1 MPTKLEEFRKQYP
14 AYDDVPDKELADA
27 LYEKYY
33 SSGANR
39 LEQNDFYRQIGLG
52 AGPVPTDA
60 ETQAQQQDAMAAA
73 FYTTPK
79 EGTLGQRPTRRTER
93 ERLESEIQALTES
106 RRRRLEEEASPSEQA
121 QQAQA
126 MEGAFYSKPP
136 EMTVEQYFEEQS
148 KALQRAKARAVE
160 AEKKKESQD
169 KAVAAREKAIGPQVD
184 MIKEAMAEYK
194 DPNTPWYKKAMLSIN
209 VGQMAQATGAP
220 SAAAIVRRTAVEL
233 GAFPAE
239 AFVLGLS
246 ALSPKLANEIYE
258 SDIATKLSNLKN
270 TLAGDIT
277 PSEEL
282 ASDIASIFTSIGFTK
297 GVTKKA
303 LTSYTENVNK
313 QFGREVAQQVEKKI
327 LESTGQKM
335 VVKPKDIP
343 ISQKQAKGIE
353 RTSQI
358 AAAATGV
365 AIDVQL
371 SDGEQ
376 LALDLLSEVPE
387 LQPIVET
394 LKINPEDGEAQAKLK
409 KLAES
414 SMIAGGISAVFKSVP
429 AFIRAITS
437 AESKVNGIGSATN
450 NGALTVPPS
459 TPNTVVTQS
468 SLVQTPSGTI
478 EQRNVIVEAIA
489 RINTGLGRAFK
500 SSANLP
506 KDIFEAYIEKS
517 NAGRAYELELK
528 RVARSLTSTKKEFK
542 VSDTD
547 FNAYMNNG
555 IDNGL
560 PQQLKSQIDEFRN
573 IVESNQARVN
583 QDLGLTGSNAFGVGF
598 KDGEIYITRAFESTD
613 NPAYLKKI
621 RNVLLGRTENT
632 PVDAA
637 FIDKVK
643 RARGYLLQQVTSDPS
658 SKKAKDF
665 LALSGAEQKAQL
677 DYAIEKMVM
686 NLSGDNKSFIKN
698 IMDGSVQSNNNLV
711 LGSMVKVLKERQDLS
726 KPILDLLG
734 EVKDPVRNAVVT
746 LQNQNRLLSE
756 IEYVLAVEKFA
767 NQNSDKVINIGGLL
781 NFLPSVRTKFSSTP
795 FVGAKSLEEVS
806 RQSIG
811 KFGGG
816 SQTLADIFTTPQMA
830 DYIANGTN
838 LWNWNGKLGSG
849 VGNVFAKVAS
859 AGQSTQTIYD
869 FPAYILNTVGAAQ
882 TLAANGHILSKAA
895 LKGVLSNVNTLTQQL
910 RANDKNA
917 IQYLQKLK
925 QQGVLDTDITA
936 EVLVRN
942 ANILGDT
949 PSNFLSKFYTKLTQK
964 LGAAYGQPDN
974 YMKLLAHQSET
985 AALKKMFPNMSPDEI
1000 FEEASRRVRN
1010 TMPTYGVS
1018 APFARE
1024 LSKLPFGAYP
1034 LYTTEIFRTSK
1045 NIIKYAIGD
1054 VTNGFSNG
1062 NGAQLLYGLRRLAG
1076 ISTVL
1081 AGPALY
1087 TKLNNEELGVTEENK
1102 RAVDALSP
1110 EWGKGS
1116 NKFFLSGFV
1125 EGKDGSIK
1133 PRYASSSAY
1142 EAYDPLVTL
1151 VRQLTGKVLAGK
1163 EVKQF
1168 EIDDALKG
1176 IASSVLDPY
1185 TSPKF
1190 LTEALINILSG
1201 TEMRTGKP
1209 IYDRAAKT
1217 PMMDNVK
1224 AGILELA
1231 KAFEPGTFQTIRAY
1245 VESLDSEKLRG
1256 LYEGVN
1262 AAGFPLSS
1270 RDIETWAKTG
1280 IRPTTM
1286 NLDKSIGFNLS
1297 KDITAIK
1304 AIDDSFTN
1312 FVKKT
1317 VDQPYSPELGKKIV
1331 DEYRKYQDRK
1341 FEAMLDLKDKVDL
1354 FSSITYKDKDGAV
1367 RNYGFG
1373 RIVSAITDKGRASTD
1388 VPKELEQARGNV
1400 FVPDIIAGRQDIRI
1414 MILGKSY
1421 PTSVLN
1427 DIAKVTSELSG
1438 KRLVREKKE

>member
-1 MPTKLEEFRKQYP
+1 MADIIIQAPDGSTIAFPQGTSEEEMLNAMRRAYP
-14 AYDDVPDKELADA
+14 APTEEEVKAEL
-27 LYEKYY
+27 E
-33 SSGANR
+33 R
-39 LEQNDFYRQIGLG
+39 
-52 AGPVPTDA
+52 
-60 ETQAQQQDAMAAA
+60 TQAEQQDAMAAA
-73 FYTTPK
+73 FYTAPK
-79 EGTLGQRPTRRTER
+79 EGTLGQRPARRTER

-148 KALQRAKARAVE
+148 KALQRAETRSEEAR
-160 AEKKKESQD
+160 KKKESQE
-169 KAVAAREKAIGPQVD
+169 KVEASRREELGPLREVMD
-184 MIKEAMAEYK
+184 ELR
-194 DPNTPWYKKAMLSIN
+194 DPATPWWRKAMLSYSMRP
-209 VGQMAQATGAP
+209 MAQTATAP
-220 SAAAIVRRTAVEL
+220 SVAAVGRKALVEF
-233 GAFPAE
+233 GAAPFE
-239 AFVLGLS
+239 VFGLGL
-246 ALSPKLANEIYE
+246 AAMSPEAANEIFDSWAVTE
-258 SDIATKLSNLKN
+258 LSKLKER
-270 TLAGDIT
+270 LAGTSEMTSTEEFAADIT
-277 PSEEL
+277 TLLLGS
-282 ASDIASIFTSIGFTK
+282 GFAK
-297 GVTKKA
+297 SLTKKA
-303 LTSYTENVNK
+303 VTNYTEAVNK
-313 QFGREVAQQVEKKI
+313 QFGREVAQKVEKNI
-327 LESTGQKM
+327 LESTGQRM

-573 IVESNQARVN
+573 IVESNEARIN
-583 QDLGLTGSNAFGVGF
+583 QDLGLTGSNALGVGF
-598 KDGEIYITRAFESTD
+598 KDSGEIYITRAFESTD

-632 PVDAA
+632 PVDAS
-637 FIDKVK
+637 FIDRVNK
-643 RARGYLLQQVTSDPS
+643 ARDYLLQQITSDPS
-658 SKKAKDF
+658 STKAKEF

-698 IMDGSVQSNNNLV
+698 IIDGSVQSNNNLV

-734 EVKDPVRNAVVT
+734 EVKDPVRNAIVT
-746 LQNQNRLLSE
+746 LQNQNRLLAE

-830 DYIANGTN
+830 DYIASGTN

-849 VGNVFAKVAS
+849 IGNVFAKVAS

-882 TLAANGHILSKAA
+882 TLAANGHILSKTA

-949 PSNFLSKFYTKLTQK
+949 PSNFLSKFYTKITQK

-1000 FEEASRRVRN
+1000 FEEASRRVRD

-1024 LSKLPFGAYP
+1024 LSKFPFGAYP

-1045 NIIKYAIGD
+1045 NVIKYAIGD
-1054 VTNGFSNG
+1054 ITNGFSNG

-1087 TKLNNEELGVTEENK
+1087 TKLNNQKLGVTDENQ
-1102 RAVDALSP
+1102 RSVDAFSA

-1116 NKFFLSGFV
+1116 NKFFLDGFV
-1125 EGKDGSIK
+1125 EGKDGTIK
-1133 PRYASSSAY
+1133 TRYAASSTY
-1142 EAYDPLVTL
+1142 ESYDPLVTL
-1151 VRQLTGKVLAGK
+1151 LRQLTGKILAGK

-1168 EIDDALKG
+1168 EIDDALKT
-1176 IASSVLDPY
+1176 IASSILDPY
-1185 TSPKF
+1185 TDPKF
-1190 LTEALINILSG
+1190 LTEALLNILSG
-1201 TEMRTGKP
+1201 FDVRTGKP
-1209 IYDRAAKT
+1209 IYDTAAKT
-1217 PMMDNVK
+1217 PMLDNVK

-1231 KAFEPGTFQTIRAY
+1231 KAFDPGTFQIIRAY

-1280 IRPTTM
+1280 IRPTTV
-1286 NLDKSIGFNLS
+1286 NVDKAIGFNLS
-1297 KDITAIK
+1297 KDIK
-1304 AIDDSFTN
+1304 AINLLDDSFTN

-1354 FSSITYKDKDGAV
+1354 FSSITYKDKDGTV

-1400 FVPDIIAGRQDIRI
+1400 FVPDIVAGRQDIRV

-1427 DIAKVTSELSG
+1427 DIAKVTAELSG